1 MLGKIERRRRGQQRM
16 RWLDSITD
24 SMDIHLNKFQEIV
37 EGRGA
42 WHTAVHGVEMS
53 RTGLSGLILP
63 PLPASKLA
71 LLADKSERLGVKTRK
86 GLYLGN

>member
-1 MLGKIERRRRGQQRM
+1 MASLTLHLLMSLSNLRE
-16 RWLDSITD
+16 LV
-24 SMDIHLNKFQEIV
+24 MDME
-37 EGRGA
+37 A